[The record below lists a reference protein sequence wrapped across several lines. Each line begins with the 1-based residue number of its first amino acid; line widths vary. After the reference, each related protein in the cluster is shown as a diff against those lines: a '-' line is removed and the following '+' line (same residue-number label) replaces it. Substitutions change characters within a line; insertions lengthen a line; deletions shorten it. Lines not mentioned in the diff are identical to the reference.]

1 MRSGSK
7 PRRMG
12 HIHSPPSMRCG
23 LPARSRCTPRGLH
36 AAAWL
41 ASDQHDYATAT
52 RLFEENKALRRVLG
66 QTEGETDVLIN
77 AARQARAA
85 GQYQRATALLEDAL
99 SRHHPLSDRASLSSA
114 RPELSFHEIGLVLGE
129 LGLVLRELG
138 LVLRERGDF
147 ARAVALLEEGL
158 ELHRALGDRVSMAL
172 ILLGLGDVAR
182 DQGDGAG
189 VREYCE
195 PGLAILRESGMQ

>member
-1 MRSGSK
+1 
-7 PRRMG
+7 MG
-12 HIHSPPSMRCG
+12 HIHSPPSTRCG
-23 LPARSRCTPRGLH
+23 SPARWRSTPRGLH

-114 RPELSFHEIGLVLGE
+114 RPELSFHEIGLVL
-129 LGLVLRELG
+129 
-138 LVLRERGDF
+138 RERGDF

-158 ELHRALGDRVSMAL
+158 ELHRALGDRVSVAL